1 MKTLKTILLSS
12 VIAVLAFAPVKSG
25 EVSVSGSM
33 EISNTTG
40 LTGSNAGGKLG
51 QENELSVTASTE
63 LDNGTT
69 VSYKQSITQDNG
81 RNDSE
86 LKFGTSYGTIAMT
99 STGTPIDA
107 IDNIVPTAFEEAFHG
122 ATTWTNVGSLDGTFG
137 IRFTNS
143 DALPL
148 GLTIDAMY
156 QPQAGAGDAANDEG
170 TSSTGHQYYG
180 DAHDVVIKGPVPLID
195 GANFAVGTSN
205 TEGLNATERGDRDEY
220 TAALTYAFGPVSVGF
235 QKGLILYDLES
246 DVGTDWIK
254 NTFYGIAYAVND
266 NLSVSYQNNES
277 QKKVSVNGVAGA
289 TKGSSRTNTAQESEG
304 FSVAYTVGGLK
315 IAYVDNSHDNESY
328 GSTEKDY
335 RQVVLGVSF

>member
-156 QPQAGAGDAANDEG
+156 QPQSGAGDAANDEG

-246 DVGTDWIK
+246 NVGTDWIK

>member
-122 ATTWTNVGSLDGTFG
+122 ATTWTSVGSLDGTFG

>member
-122 ATTWTNVGSLDGTFG
+122 ATTWTSVGSLDGTFG

-246 DVGTDWIK
+246 NVGTDWIK
-254 NTFYGIAYAVND
+254 NTYYGIAYAVND

>member
-122 ATTWTNVGSLDGTFG
+122 ATTWTSVGSLDGTFG

-254 NTFYGIAYAVND
+254 NTYYGIAYAVND

>member
-25 EVSVSGSM
+25 EVSLSGSM

-40 LTGSNAGGKLG
+40 LSGGTAGNKLG
-51 QENELSVTASTE
+51 QENELSITASTE

-86 LKFGTSYGTIAMT
+86 LVFGTGYGKIAMT

-107 IDNIVPTAFEEAFHG
+107 IDNIVPTAFEEGFHG
-122 ATTWTNVGSLDGTFG
+122 ATTWTSVGQMDGTFG

-148 GLTIDAMY
+148 GLTLDAMY
-156 QPQAGAGDAANDEG
+156 QPQTGGGDAATDEG
-170 TSSTGHQYYG
+170 TSGTVSEYYG
-180 DAHDVVIKGPVPLID
+180 SGYDVVLKGAVPLVD
-195 GANFAVGTSN
+195 GANFAAGYAN
-205 TEGLNATERGDRDEY
+205 TDGLKGTERGDREEL
-220 TAALTYAFGPVSVGF
+220 TAALTYAYGPVSVGF
-235 QKGLILYDLES
+235 QKGLILYSLES

-254 NTFYGIAYAVND
+254 NTYYGIAYAVND

>member
-156 QPQAGAGDAANDEG
+156 QPQSGAGDAANDEG

-246 DVGTDWIK
+246 NVGTDWIK
-254 NTFYGIAYAVND
+254 NTYYGIAYAVND

>member
-246 DVGTDWIK
+246 NVGTDWIK
-254 NTFYGIAYAVND
+254 NTYYGIAYAVND